1 MTKGKDLP
9 AYIHRRKRDGVL
21 LFRKRYGARITEIRL
36 ETQFPEDQPVPV
48 SLHLERERLLNAPVP
63 VPPGQD
69 IAAVIR
75 HYRADEKYR
84 RLKPRT
90 AKDYDAHLDYLRRK
104 LGELEPHRIE
114 RRHVIAWRNA
124 WADAETPHRANYRL
138 RVLKILLEFAID
150 MGLLPTGGNTAKGVE
165 ELRYEKRE
173 RQPWPIDLITAYRA
187 TATGRELLL
196 FEMCLGTGQ
205 RIGDVLKMQWGDLDG
220 DGIKVRQG
228 KTGKRLWLP
237 LTRPLLAALD
247 ATQRRS
253 VFILTNYRA
262 TGPWSYR
269 GASQAVRA
277 IREQIGALDYD
288 IHSLRYSAA
297 SELALAGADDETI
310 AAITGQSLA
319 MVAHYTATVRQKVR
333 ALKAKDMRE

>member
-1 MTKGKDLP
+1 MKGKSLP

-21 LFRKRYGARITEIRL
+21 LFRKRYGGRIVEIRL
-36 ETQFPEDQPVPV
+36 ETQFPEGQPVPTA
-48 SLHLERERLLNAPVP
+48 LHLERERLLNAPVP

-69 IAAVIR
+69 IAAVVR
-75 HYRADEKYR
+75 AYRASEKYR

-90 AKDYDAHLDYLRRK
+90 AKDYDAHLDYIDRK
-104 LGELEPHRIE
+104 AGKLEPRRIE

-124 WADAETPHRANYRL
+124 WAEAETPHRANYRL
-138 RVLKILLEFAID
+138 RVLKIVMEFAID
-150 MGLLPTGGNTAKGVE
+150 MGLLPISGNTAKGVE
-165 ELRYEKRE
+165 ELRYDKRE
-173 RQPWPIDLITAYRA
+173 RQPWPVDLVKAYRA

-196 FEMCLGTGQ
+196 FELCLGTGQ
-205 RIGDVLKMQWGDLDG
+205 RIGDVLAMKWGDLEG
-220 DGIKVRQG
+220 DGINVRQG

-237 LTRPLLAALD
+237 LTGPLRAALS

-253 VFILTNYRA
+253 VFILTNHAA

-269 GASQAVRA
+269 GAAHAVRA

-319 MVAHYTATVRQKVR
+319 MVAHYTKSVRQKVR
-333 ALKAKDMRE
+333 ALKAKDMRK

>member
-1 MTKGKDLP
+1 MKGKELP
-9 AYIHRRKRDGVL
+9 SYILRRKRDGVL
-21 LFRKRYGARITEIRL
+21 LFRKRYGGRIKEIRL
-36 ETQFPEDQPVPV
+36 ETQFPEGEPVPV
-48 SLHLERERLLNAPVP
+48 ALHLERERLLNAPIP

-69 IAAVIR
+69 ISAVIR

-90 AKDYDAHLDYLRRK
+90 AKDYAAHLDYLDRK
-104 LGELEPHRIE
+104 AGTLEPRRIE

-124 WADAETPHRANYRL
+124 WAEAETPHRANYRL
-138 RVLKILLEFAID
+138 RVLKIVMEYAID
-150 MGLLPTGGNTAKGVE
+150 MGLLPTGGNTAKGVGE
-165 ELRYEKRE
+165 VRYEKAE
-173 RQPWPIDLITAYRA
+173 RQPWPVSLIEAYRA
-187 TATGRELLL
+187 TATGRELLV

-205 RIGDVLKMQWGDLDG
+205 RIGDVLKMKWGDLEG
-220 DGIKVRQG
+220 DGINVRQS
-228 KTGKRLWLP
+228 KTGKRLWVP
-237 LTRPLLAALD
+237 LTGPLRAALRE
-247 ATQRRS
+247 TQRRS
-253 VFILTNYRA
+253 VFILTNHHA

-269 GASQAVRA
+269 GASHAVRA
-277 IREQIGALDYD
+277 IREKIGALDYD

>member
-1 MTKGKDLP
+1 MKGKSLP
-9 AYIHRRKRDGVL
+9 AYIHRRKRDGAL
-21 LFRKRYGARITEIRL
+21 LFRKRYGGRIVEIRL
-36 ETQFPEDQPVPV
+36 ETQFPEGQAVPV
-48 SLHLERERLLNAPVP
+48 ALHLERERLLNAPAP
-63 VPPGQD
+63 VPPGRD

-75 HYRADEKYR
+75 HYRASEKYR

-90 AKDYDAHLDYLRRK
+90 AKDYDAHLDYLDRK
-104 LGELEPHRIE
+104 AGSLEPRRIE
-114 RRHVIAWRNA
+114 RRHVIAWRDA
-124 WADAETPHRANYRL
+124 WAEAETPHRANYRL
-138 RVLKILLEFAID
+138 RVLKIVMEFAID

-173 RQPWPIDLITAYRA
+173 RQPWPADLIKAYRA
-187 TATGRELLL
+187 AADGRELLL

-205 RIGDVLKMQWGDLDG
+205 RIGDVLAMKWGDLES
-220 DGIKVRQG
+220 DGIRVRQG
-228 KTGKRLWLP
+228 KTGKRLWVP
-237 LTRPLLAALD
+237 LTGPLRAVLEV
-247 ATQRRS
+247 TKRRS
-253 VFILTNYRA
+253 VFILTNHAA

-269 GASQAVRA
+269 GASQAVRS
-277 IREQIGALDYD
+277 IRDGIGALDYD

-310 AAITGQSLA
+310 AAITGQSIA